1 MTRNE
6 VSNTNTMTP
15 EQVKCMVAG
24 KSQQS
29 ENFLGEEEV
38 KDAVRAKGTKIATV
52 TFLKADGSLR
62 TINGLF
68 KPSSKI
74 VGSERGVAQGEAMKA
89 RGQVPVYELVS
100 KQWKSFYADRVV
112 EIK

>member
-1 MTRNE
+1 MT
-6 VSNTNTMTP
+6 TNNMMTV
-15 EQVKCMVAG
+15 EQVKCMIEG
-24 KSQQS
+24 
-29 ENFLGEEEV
+29 
-38 KDAVRAKGTKIATV
+38 KGTKIATV
-52 TFLKADGSLR
+52 SFIKADGSTR

-89 RGQVPVYELVS
+89 RGQVPVYELTS
-100 KQWKSFYADRVV
+100 KRWKSFYADRVV

>member
-1 MTRNE
+1 MTNL
-6 VSNTNTMTP
+6 MTK
-15 EQVKCMVAG
+15 EQSQRSEKLLSEEDVKC
-24 KSQQS
+24 
-29 ENFLGEEEV
+29 LV
-38 KDAVRAKGTKIATV
+38 KGKGTKIATV
-52 TFLKADGSLR
+52 SFIKADGSIR

-89 RGQVPVYELVS
+89 RGQIPVYELAS
-100 KQWKSFYADRVV
+100 KRWKSFYADRVV

>member
-1 MTRNE
+1 MTNL
-6 VSNTNTMTP
+6 MTT
-15 EQVKCMVAG
+15 EQVKCMIEG
-24 KSQQS
+24 
-29 ENFLGEEEV
+29 
-38 KDAVRAKGTKIATV
+38 KGTKIATV
-52 TFLKADGSLR
+52 SFIKADGSVR

-89 RGQVPVYELVS
+89 RGQIPVYELTS
-100 KQWKSFYADRVV
+100 KRWKSFYADRVV